1 MHYLL
6 DTNIFLWWLNG
17 DRKLKDNVKREITDP
32 NNFIFISVANAWE
45 ISIKH
50 RAGKLPLKTS
60 LKKCFEISDFQVLN
74 LNLEHILVL
83 DKLPLLHKDPF
94 DRMLIAQAIH
104 EKAALITSDDKIE
117 KYKIDILK
125 A

>member
-1 MHYLL
+1 VHYLL